1 MVHGMRVQVEV
12 FGGFP
17 GDFLGSRFLNAKS
30 HIYLMEGPHMAPSH
44 ADDEILHVE
53 SLVFEGQG

>member
-1 MVHGMRVQVEV
+1 MVIGMHLQKEV

-17 GDFLGSRFLNAKS
+17 GDLGSRFLNAKS

-53 SLVFEGQG
+53 SLELGEQT

>member
-1 MVHGMRVQVEV
+1 MEV

-17 GDFLGSRFLNAKS
+17 GDFPGSRFLNAKS
-30 HIYLMEGPHMAPSH
+30 HTYPMEGPHMAPSH
-44 ADDEILHVE
+44 VDDEILHVE

>member
-1 MVHGMRVQVEV
+1 MEV

-17 GDFLGSRFLNAKS
+17 VLGSRFLNAKS
-30 HIYLMEGPHMAPSH
+30 HIYPMEGPHMAPSH
-44 ADDEILHVE
+44 ADDEISQVE